1 MKTKLNIK
9 NFRIFDE
16 KGVTF
21 EINPITIL
29 TGANSSGKSSM
40 VKAVFLLN
48 SFLSQIKADLDKGE
62 EVKLDKYKLD
72 FSTYPNNL
80 LGRFDKVVHNGSK
93 SKTVTFEYTVYSL
106 MLSKDVT
113 VQLVFSADEN
123 DELNNAYL
131 EKISFS
137 TKEGVFYSCDKEG
150 TYSHS
155 FSGLKD
161 AFLEY
166 LLIEADVHALSNAW
180 IDYNLSRKDN
190 NQPVGKLID
199 KLSSVNQSRYRDA
212 LNYVRSKTKNGKE
225 ERPIVPQEL
234 VESVVESDSMFRVPV
249 LDVLSRVSK
258 SEIKSF
264 IESNYLINWIG
275 YGLYFASKVVID
287 DFVNSEFDDFK
298 SYYEDFEKRFL
309 SSCVVPSKNQY
320 SDFTPDY
327 YLRKHYSK
335 IHLSKHDDF
344 DLFNSHLMFINTDYF
359 EDDFESYVE
368 DVKLKALLQEG
379 FKEWGNVPATFELV
393 YSCVMA
399 WNDEFSKDKNESCV
413 FSCDE
418 IGIYTVYH
426 TVFRAFAFLM
436 EDLVSETICPDWCE
450 NVSYV
455 SSARANILRLYS
467 LDGNDDFTKLLK
479 DYFESKRSYLIRQKE
494 IPDDYFKMNE
504 KRDYVPDSFIN
515 RWVEKFGIGKS
526 ISFEIDRE
534 GLGVQIRLYKT
545 DNDEGRLL
553 ADEGYGITQL
563 VSVLLQIETAI
574 ISAKGIKVK
583 SPGLPNNVDD
593 FDYHTFRYEP
603 QTITIEEPEIH
614 LHPKYQSLLADM
626 FLEAY
631 EKYNIHF
638 IIETHSEYLI
648 RRTQVF
654 VSQAKYKSK
663 RAMKEKNPFKVYY
676 VPEGGKPYDLG
687 FKTTGRF
694 ENSFGEG
701 FFDEAGRLAL
711 NLSKYDKTD
720 GKIDID
726 WTNI

>member
-48 SFLSQIKADLDKGE
+48 SFLSQIKSDLDKGE

-106 MLSKDVT
+106 ILSKDVT
-113 VQLVFSADEN
+113 VRLVFSADEN

-150 TYSHS
+150 TYSHG

-166 LLIEADVHALSNAW
+166 LPLEADVYALSKAW
-180 IDYNLSRKDN
+180 NDYNLNSSKDN
-190 NQPVGKLID
+190 NQTVGKLID

-225 ERPIVPQEL
+225 NRPIAPQEL

-258 SEIKSF
+258 SEIQSF
-264 IESNYLINWIG
+264 VELNYLNDWVG
-275 YGLYFASKVVID
+275 YGLYFASHVVID
-287 DFVNSEFDDFK
+287 DFVNSRFDDFK

-327 YLRKHYSK
+327 FLRKHYSK
-335 IHLSKHDDF
+335 IHLPKHNDF
-344 DLFNSHLMFINTDYF
+344 DLFNNHLMFISTDYF
-359 EDDFESYVE
+359 EDNFGSYVE
-368 DVKLKALLQEG
+368 DAKLKALLKEG
-379 FKEWGNVPATFELV
+379 FKEWENVPATFELV

-399 WNDEFSKDKNESCV
+399 WNDEFSKDNNESYV
-413 FSCDE
+413 FSYDE
-418 IGIYTVYH
+418 FGYTVYH
-426 TVFRAFAFLM
+426 TVFKAFAFLM
-436 EDLVSETICPDWCE
+436 EDLVSETICPDWRE

-455 SSARANILRLYS
+455 GSTRVNIKRLYS
-467 LDGNDDFTKLLK
+467 LEDNDDFTKLLK
-479 DYFESKRSYLIRQKE
+479 KYFESKRSFLICQKE
-494 IPDDYFKMNE
+494 IADDHVKKNE

-515 RWVEKFGIGKS
+515 RWIEKFGIGKS
-526 ISFEIDRE
+526 ISFDVDRE
-534 GLGVQIRLYKT
+534 GIGVQIRLHKT
-545 DNDEGRLL
+545 SNDEGRLL

-583 SPGLPNNVDD
+583 SPGVPNNVDD
-593 FDYHTFRYEP
+593 YDYRVFRYEP
-603 QTITIEEPEIH
+603 QTIAIEEPEIH

-648 RRTQVF
+648 RKTQVF

-663 RAMKEKNPFKVYY
+663 RAMNEKNPFKVFY
-676 VPEGGKPYDLG
+676 VPEGGEPYDLE
-687 FKTTGRF
+687 FLPDGRF
-694 ENSFGEG
+694 KNEFGKG
-701 FFDEAGRLAL
+701 FFDEAANLAFEIL
-711 NLSKYDKTD
+711 
-720 GKIDID
+720 
-726 WTNI
+726 